1 MSGVSIMTDKT
12 IENELK
18 AISTS
23 YTRIAEQVGKFVVG
37 NTPLIE
43 MIFVSMLSEGHIL
56 LEGVPGTA
64 KTVIA
69 KTVALLS
76 GCDFRRIQCAVDMQ
90 PADIIGVRMYDAERK
105 DFVLKKGPIFS
116 NFILIDEINRVS
128 PRTQSAFIEAMS
140 ERQTTIDG
148 VTHLFSNPFFV
159 IATQNPYEFEG
170 TFPLIEAQKDRFMF
184 SAKLRY
190 LDADEELEII
200 RRESTGYLDWE
211 AYRSAIAPVLT
222 PGMIRHFIET
232 VRSVRA
238 EEPIL
243 RYIRDIVLETRRHDD
258 IWLGASPRASIA
270 FVRGSKALA
279 ALSGREYVIPDDVKR
294 IARLALPHRLI
305 LRRESDISGVTTGE
319 VTEDILAA
327 VEVL

>member
-1 MSGVSIMTDKT
+1 MTGET
-12 IENELK
+12 IESELK
-18 AISTS
+18 AISKS

-69 KTVALLS
+69 KTVAALS
-76 GCDFRRIQCAVDMQ
+76 GCDFKRIQCAVDMQ
-90 PADIIGVRMYDAERK
+90 PADIVGVRMYDTEQK

-116 NFILIDEINRVS
+116 NFILVDEINRVS

-148 VTHLFSNPFFV
+148 ITHPFSDPFFV

-184 SAKLRY
+184 STKLRY

-200 RRESTGYLDWE
+200 RRESTGYLDWD

-222 PGMIRHFIET
+222 PPMIRRFIGT

-243 RYIRDIVLETRRHDD
+243 RYIRDIVLETRKHDD

-305 LRRESDISGVTTGE
+305 LRRESDLGGVTTGE